1 MPYTYKE
8 LMDIEIAVEAARN
21 AARAMGNDQI
31 IKRLEDATYIMAE
44 IRLAGQRLSSTSLS
58 EERAEAMTPLL
69 NLFIWAE

>member
-1 MPYTYKE
+1 MPYTYAE

-58 EERAEAMTPLL
+58 KERAEAINPLL
-69 NLFIWAE
+69 NLFIWTK